1 MDDNQFLDK
10 LQAKIEM
17 LTGRPISLV
26 IDESDSD
33 RLEVELEGE
42 IPRVMIGSA
51 VLQYPGFARM
61 CVEYAVA
68 AIRIGRRIGPLE
80 FHMVLGRN

>member
-1 MDDNQFLDK
+1 MDDDNFLDRV
-10 LQAKIEM
+10 QAKIER
-17 LTGRPISLV
+17 LTGRTVHLV
-26 IDESDSD
+26 IDESNSS
-33 RLEVELEGE
+33 RLEVDLNAQM
-42 IPRVMIGSA
+42 PRVQMGSA

-68 AIRIGRRIGPLE
+68 SIHRGRQIGALE